1 MKLRIEESFFGT
13 FLESRLREEKAVFG
27 TAILGTTSARTNTVK
42 NFWIFRSF
50 GMQVD
55 RVFKYWRQMNF
66 KFLRDKTV
74 NRMQLMLTLYC
85 TYRCMCLLLKR
96 VNKTESTLKHTWPY
110 YCLQPKLLVDELSQ
124 AQLSSPCLGSS
135 IRHPSFKKCPKLG
148 KRLTLKDL
156 GHL

>member
-1 MKLRIEESFFGT
+1 MQCSEIFQKYFDFNSSIRAVIYRVIGLEKGFWD
-13 FLESRLREEKAVFG
+13 FLQKVTIREEKAVFG

-110 YCLQPKLLVDELSQ
+110 YCLQPKLLVEP
-124 AQLSSPCLGSS
+124 SSA
-135 IRHPSFKKCPKLG
+135 
-148 KRLTLKDL
+148 
-156 GHL
+156 